1 MAEKTEKEKN
11 TKTKTSLVLI
21 IFLAVAIFTAL
32 AYFLVWPQYEK
43 LSEAQRKIETQKT
56 FLNSQNNTLA
66 DIKKLIANYE
76 SISQADREKLASML
90 PETVDEP
97 GLFVLFETLASKNKM
112 SLLAIDISEK
122 EPPTDLK
129 NLAIKEVDIAANLAG
144 GEYADMKN
152 LLGDIESNLRLMNIT
167 AVNYTPET
175 ASLTLNIKTYHL
187 DLSPAKS
194 K

>member
-11 TKTKTSLVLI
+11 TKAKTSLVLI
-21 IFLAVAIFTAL
+21 IFLAVAIFAAL
-32 AYFLVWPQYEK
+32 TYFLVWPQYEK
-43 LSEAQRKIETQKT
+43 ISETQRKIETQKV

-122 EPPTDLK
+122 EPPADLK
-129 NLAIKEVDIAANLAG
+129 SLGIKEVDIAANLSG
-144 GEYADMKN
+144 GEYANMKN
-152 LLGDIESNLRLMNIT
+152 LLGDIESNLRLMDIM
-167 AVNYTPET
+167 AVNYTPDT

-187 DLSPAKS
+187 DLPPAKS